1 MLDGL
6 LMEKKKRKRVNLDPM
21 VVMIAMIMMIIKVNQ
36 ENFISMPCVKRIID
50 GEEKKKKGKPRL
62 RCV

>member
-21 VVMIAMIMMIIKVNQ
+21 VVMIAIKVNQ

-50 GEEKKKKGKPRL
+50 EEEKKKKGKPRL